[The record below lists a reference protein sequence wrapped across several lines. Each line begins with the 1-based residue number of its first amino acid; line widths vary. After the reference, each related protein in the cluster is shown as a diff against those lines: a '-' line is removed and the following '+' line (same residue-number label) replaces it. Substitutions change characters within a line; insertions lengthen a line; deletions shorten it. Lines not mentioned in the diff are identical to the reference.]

1 MRRHPGIGERRRVAR
16 ATVGAMYGWIG
27 FALRYAEETRHV
39 SADSISRLV
48 SSVDENT
55 LILPT
60 HTNAENPGISKTSRA
75 SRDCRHLSIYIASA
89 RARTEP
95 RDDDVD
101 KASKPLG
108 LPGFILD
115 GTKIMKFQYNGTPG
129 GHQAWP
135 IKRCGY

>member
-1 MRRHPGIGERRRVAR
+1 MRGHPGIGERRRVAR
-16 ATVGAMYGWIG
+16 ATVGAMYGRIG
-27 FALRYAEETRHV
+27 FALRYAEETRHTV
-39 SADSISRLV
+39 ADSISHLA

-60 HTNAENPGISKTSRA
+60 HTNAGNPGISKTSRA
-75 SRDCRHLSIYIASA
+75 SRDCRHLSIYIASP

-95 RDDDVD
+95 SEDDVNE
-101 KASKPLG
+101 ASKPLG

-115 GTKIMKFQYNGTPG
+115 GTWIMKFQSTPG
-129 GHQAWP
+129 GHQMWP